1 LTCHAA
7 SETIETQDRDD
18 MPEDPDVGF
27 EIPGLGFIV
36 LIVIVLLI
44 ALWIGL
50 NRPSHNFM
58 QSMGAF
64 GLPSIQPPI

>member
-1 LTCHAA
+1 
-7 SETIETQDRDD
+7 